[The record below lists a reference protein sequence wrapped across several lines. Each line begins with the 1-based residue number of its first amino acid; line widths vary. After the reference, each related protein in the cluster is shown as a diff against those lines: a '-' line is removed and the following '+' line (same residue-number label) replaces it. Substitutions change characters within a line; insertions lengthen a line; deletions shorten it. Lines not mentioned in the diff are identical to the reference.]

1 MNATQCHHCGALLT
15 APVATCAY
23 CGAPQQQA
31 ELPAGCIWLADEH
44 VIALMKRELTG
55 VDSTFL
61 LPSIPAKKLTN
72 ARSVHAVHLPPNE
85 QVLGLYDGTAF
96 GSAKDGFLIT
106 SKRICWK
113 NQLEDAQCLEWAHVD
128 MDNVYVD
135 ENRLVIGRAK
145 IDTLFGE
152 DDDGLWAWEGVLQTL
167 ARSAHPE
174 QARAETMPAPSDK
187 PDPGWG
193 GSEAAIDSQGG
204 GAWGGMA
211 ASQQAPSTAVPR
223 GTGYVQSNNSPELER
238 LIRAPYEFGESCS
251 IVDVHPSGELIAAC
265 GGNVVEL
272 RHAANGARYGA
283 FVAPDTILFARFS
296 PDGQWLLVGGLDNRA
311 NLYEIRSGE
320 HRGTTTKMVD
330 GCDEVVWLGR
340 SHYFAAAS
348 QRGELW
354 IIDAST
360 MRETV
365 RILGP
370 DPQFNHLG
378 GLAASPDGSRVYV
391 SLGSRLGAFESA
403 TGKILWRNDNALN
416 NASRLTLSPRG
427 DVLMAAGYD
436 GVAFFD
442 PANGLP
448 GARYPF
454 PCARN
459 VSWPEQGE
467 RGLLGRK
474 KQEEGLW
481 SWSPRPRFSPTG
493 DAIAVQ
499 DHVGNLA
506 FVDPG
511 TGALHPT
518 ARELGRAWIEDLAW
532 FADGNHLV
540 LGASDNTLS
549 LWRIRPMA
557 GLWRVKAIDEV
568 PDDAYARAYRHPD
581 ADDEDD
587 EDA

>member
-1 MNATQCHHCGALLT
+1 MTTRQCQHCGALLT
-15 APVATCAY
+15 APVATCSY
-23 CGAPQQQA
+23 CGAPQRQV
-31 ELPAGCIWLADEH
+31 ELPAGCIPLVDDH
-44 VIALMKRELTG
+44 VIALLKRELTG
-55 VDSTFL
+55 VDSTYTH
-61 LPSIPAKKLTN
+61 PSIPAKKLTN
-72 ARSVHAVHLPPNE
+72 ARVVHAAHLPPNE

-96 GSAKDGFLIT
+96 GSAKDGFLVT

-113 NQLEDAQCLEWAHVD
+113 NQLEDARCLEWAHVD

-135 ENRLVIGRAK
+135 GNRFVFGRAK
-145 IDTLFGE
+145 IDTLFSE

-174 QARAETMPAPSDK
+174 QARKETMPAPSDK

-193 GSEAAIDSQGG
+193 GNEAIALSQGG
-204 GAWGGMA
+204 GAWGGTA
-211 ASQQAPSTAVPR
+211 ASQQTPSAAVPR
-223 GTGYVQSNNSPELER
+223 GNAYAQPHNHPEVER
-238 LIRAPYEFGESCS
+238 LIRAPYEFGDSCS
-251 IVDVHPSGELIAAC
+251 IVDIHPSGALIAAC

-272 RHAANGARYGA
+272 RQAANGARFGA
-283 FVAPDTILFARFS
+283 FVAPDTLLFARFS

-311 NLYEIRSGE
+311 NLYEVRTGD
-320 HRGTTTKMVD
+320 HRGTTTKMTD
-330 GCDEVVWLGR
+330 SCDEVVWLGR

-354 IIDAST
+354 IVDAST

-370 DPQFNHLG
+370 DPQYNQLG
-378 GLAASPDGSRVYV
+378 GLAASPDGGRVYV
-391 SLGSRLGAFESA
+391 SLGGRLGAFESA

-416 NASRLTLSPRG
+416 NSSRLTLSPRG

-442 PANGLP
+442 PINGRP

-467 RGLLGRK
+467 RGFLGRK

-493 DAIAVQ
+493 DLIAVQ

-506 FVDPG
+506 FVDPT

-518 ARELGRAWIEDLAW
+518 GRELGRAWIEDLAW
-532 FADGNHLV
+532 FPDGNHLV
-540 LGASDNTLS
+540 VGASDNTLS
-549 LWRIRPMA
+549 LWRVRPMT
-557 GLWRVKAIDEV
+557 GLWRVQAIVEL
-568 PDDAYARAYRHPD
+568 PDDAYARAYRH
-581 ADDEDD
+581 AEG
-587 EDA
+587 